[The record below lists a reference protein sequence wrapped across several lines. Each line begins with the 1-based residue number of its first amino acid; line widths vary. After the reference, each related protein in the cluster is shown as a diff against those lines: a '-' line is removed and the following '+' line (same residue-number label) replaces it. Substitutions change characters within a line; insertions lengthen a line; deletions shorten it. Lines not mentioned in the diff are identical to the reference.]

1 MIPIQAAFKRSTK
14 AEPKFYSMPPPMPPL
29 LPTKTTT
36 NAPEGGESGNVD
48 DGFEMDNSEL
58 SIAAAWTCSDLS
70 LVERRR
76 RLSSQPFQQEV
87 FDSLQHDPF
96 SLLLLPFMT
105 ITRTTVRSTTASPM
119 QQCDPCLSWD
129 TPPEEVSPMNAE
141 DEHEALSSLSE
152 NFTPFVGDPPP
163 ITQEEWEEIKAFI
176 SRIE

>member
-1 MIPIQAAFKRSTK
+1 MISIQAAFKRSTK
-14 AEPKFYSMPPPMPPL
+14 AEPKFHSMPPMPPL
-29 LPTKTTT
+29 LHTKMTT
-36 NAPEGGESGNVD
+36 NAPEVEPGNVD
-48 DGFEMDNSEL
+48 GGFEMDNSEL

-76 RLSSQPFQQEV
+76 LSRQPFEEV
-87 FDSLQHDPF
+87 FDSLQQDPF

-119 QQCDPCLSWD
+119 QCDPSLSWD
-129 TPPEEVSPMNAE
+129 TPPEEVSSMDAE
-141 DEHEALSSLSE
+141 DDNKALSSLSKDL
-152 NFTPFVGDPPP
+152 TPFVGDPPP